1 MNKHVPKI
9 VEMFIAGKF
18 ANRFRKVPNHLHSL
32 NNYLTINL
40 VTSWNKQCG
49 IAAYS
54 AFLAEEL
61 RKKVKLCI
69 TILPNKN
76 GLNPY
81 FMILGYKVG
90 RSNDLV
96 HIQFEYGLFP
106 NLKLGKKNLT
116 AFAALLFYLG
126 LVFGNRKVITTMHEP
141 RKTFAPGRRSGV
153 FYTKL
158 LDHLIFAVS
167 DLIIVHT
174 HESKTLM
181 KTVYGLSESK
191 VLVIP
196 HGSFEHPLFK
206 NKDDCKLKLGLQGKT
221 VLSILGYITSK
232 KGHDLVIPLF
242 PQIDPKVQLVIAG
255 GLQNSEDG
263 DYLEKLKKQTDQY
276 HCSDRVTFT
285 GFLPDLTCLL
295 NATDIALLPYRKVTD
310 SGVLHLIIAQRVP
323 TIASDL
329 KAFKEVY
336 DEFGCLELFKS
347 EDPQDLLKKIQTL
360 LLDQSQRDLLVAKC
374 SDMWN
379 ETRWSRVTEK
389 HLAAYNE
396 VLSDAQK
403 R

>member
-1 MNKHVPKI
+1 MIKHVPRTMEI
-9 VEMFIAGKF
+9 FIAEKF
-18 ANRFRKVPNHLHSL
+18 ANKFRNNQNASYGS
-32 NNYLTINL
+32 NNYLSINL

-54 AFLAEEL
+54 SFLAEEL
-61 RKKVKLCI
+61 RKRVKLYV
-69 TILPNKN
+69 TILPDRN

-106 NLKLGKKNLT
+106 NLKLGKKKLT

-126 LVFGNRKVITTMHEP
+126 LAFGNRKVITTMHEP
-141 RKTFAPGRRSGV
+141 RKTFTALGRSGF

-158 LDHLIFAVS
+158 LDQLIFIVS

-181 KTVYGLSESK
+181 KTVYGIRESK
-191 VLVIP
+191 LLVIP
-196 HGSFEHPLFK
+196 HGSFEHPIFQ

-221 VLSILGYITSK
+221 VMTVLGFVTPK
-232 KGHDLVIPLF
+232 KGHDLIIPLF

-255 GLQNSEDG
+255 GPQNNEDVV
-263 DYLEKLKKQTDQY
+263 YIEKLKKQTEKY

-285 GFLPDLTCLL
+285 GFLPDLTCVL
-295 NATDIALLPYRKVTD
+295 NATDIAILPYRNVTD
-310 SGVLHLIIAQRVP
+310 SGVLHLLIAQKVP
-323 TIASDL
+323 IIASDL

-360 LLDQSQRDLLVAKC
+360 LSDQRRRNLLVAKC
-374 SDMWN
+374 SDMLN
-379 ETRWSRVTEK
+379 ETRWSRVAEK
-389 HLAAYNE
+389 HLAAYRK
-396 VLSDAQK
+396 VLSGGSK
-403 R
+403 

>member
-1 MNKHVPKI
+1 MIKHVPKTMDI
-9 VEMFIAGKF
+9 FIAGKF
-18 ANRFRKVPNHLHSL
+18 SNKFRNGHNHLHSI
-32 NNYLTINL
+32 NNYLAINL

-49 IAAYS
+49 IASYS

-69 TILPNKN
+69 TILPDKN

-126 LVFGNRKVITTMHEP
+126 LAFGNRKVITTMHEP
-141 RKTFAPGRRSGV
+141 RKIFTPSGRSGV

-158 LDHLIFAVS
+158 LDQLIFAVS

-191 VLVIP
+191 LLVIP
-196 HGSFEHPLFK
+196 HGSLEHPVFQ
-206 NKDDCKLKLGLQGKT
+206 NKDDCKLKLGLKGKT
-221 VLSILGYITSK
+221 VMTIFGFITSK

-242 PQIDPKVQLVIAG
+242 PQIDPKVHLVIAG
-255 GLQNSEDG
+255 GLQNSEDAV
-263 DYLEKLKKQTDQY
+263 YLEKLKKQTEQY

-285 GFLPDLTCLL
+285 GFLPDLTCVL
-295 NATDIALLPYRKVTD
+295 NATDIALLPYRNVTD
-310 SGVLHLIIAQRVP
+310 SGILHLIIAQRVP